1 MTTVRQPGF
10 SDNDLGLYIYNGSS
24 WVLQPKDTPVIDVD
38 YSDGGHD
45 GFSYIQ
51 TMVELTYVG
60 EVTGGSRM
68 VREVFTPVSSW
79 VVAQAWVRV
88 RRDHGTDPLILS
100 LCTIDGSVIGSV
112 TVPSTAVP
120 QTAAGSDNGGAVWCG
135 GYFSSTHILVPGTQ
149 YMLRLSCGAATKYT
163 AAPVRQ
169 GDDSG
174 MLSFAFREGSGQ
186 RTTDGSTWSDLYAFS
201 PVDIQFYFL

>member
-10 SDNDLGLYIYNGSS
+10 SDNDLGLYIYNGVS
-24 WVLQPKDTPVIDVD
+24 WVLQTKDTPIIDVD
-38 YSDGGHD
+38 YSDGHHD
-45 GFSYIQ
+45 GFAYVQ
-51 TMVELTYVG
+51 NMFDLAYVG

-88 RRDHGTDPLILS
+88 RRDHGSDPLIIA
-100 LCTIDGSVIGSV
+100 LCTIDGSVIDSV
-112 TVPSTAVP
+112 TVSSTAVP
-120 QTAAGSDNGGAVWCG
+120 QTAAGSDNGGSVWCG
-135 GYFSSTHILVPGTQ
+135 GYFASTHILVPGTQ

-163 AAPVRQ
+163 AAPLRQ

-174 MLSFAFREGSGQ
+174 VLSFAFREGSGQ
-186 RTTDGSTWSDLYAFS
+186 RTTNGSTWTDLDATS
-201 PVDIQFYFL
+201 ASDIQFYFL